1 MGDNIQKMNQ
11 NLREYFFSQKFLPI
25 LTVDGTEVCEDL
37 VSIMHDFGL
46 YTFEVTLR
54 TDSSLKVI
62 MEMSKSSRF
71 IVGAGTLISPTDV
84 KQAIMAGAKF
94 GVSPGITP
102 ELLDECEKNCFPIIP
117 GVSTSSEIMTA
128 YVRGYKMLKFFP
140 AEILGGIN
148 ALKALK
154 GPFPKCEFF
163 PTGGIN
169 EDNILDYLSLDN
181 VCGVA
186 GSWLFPRELIKERNW
201 LQIRTL
207 LEMSKWNLSND

>member
-1 MGDNIQKMNQ
+1 MSWTEEKIAKLKELWGNKQ
-11 NLREYFFSQKFLPI
+11 YTASQI
-25 LTVDGTEVCEDL
+25 
-37 VSIMHDFGL
+37 
-46 YTFEVTLR
+46 
-54 TDSSLKVI
+54 
-62 MEMSKSSRF
+62 
-71 IVGAGTLISPTDV
+71 
-84 KQAIMAGAKF
+84 
-94 GVSPGITP
+94 
-102 ELLDECEKNCFPIIP
+102 
-117 GVSTSSEIMTA
+117 
-128 YVRGYKMLKFFP
+128 